1 MPSVL
6 VIEDDAAFR
15 RELAKLL
22 KLNGFSAREAATGK
36 KGIAEAVQSP
46 PDLIILDLGLPG
58 IGGQEVCRSLK
69 GQVLTAGIPILILT
83 GEDRQGL
90 EISCLDLGADDYL
103 TKPPDVERLLARCR
117 ALLRR
122 TRGAAEAAR
131 TALRVADLELDFPGK
146 IAILAGRKVGHLT
159 AKEFGLLYDLA
170 LRSPEPSDR
179 VRLYR
184 EVWGIE
190 PPSEGSLKTV
200 DVHVSRI
207 RLKLGWA
214 PEDWLVTV
222 TGRGYALI
230 PPQAPRSCAV

>member
-6 VIEDDAAFR
+6 VIEDDLAFR
-15 RELAKLL
+15 RELVKLL
-22 KLNGFSAREAATGK
+22 ARNGFAAREAATGK
-36 KGIAEAVQSP
+36 RGIAEAVQSP
-46 PDLIILDLGLPG
+46 PDLVILDLGLPG

-69 GQVLTAGIPILILT
+69 EQVLTAGIPILILT
-83 GEDRQGL
+83 GEDRAGL

-103 TKPPDVERLLARCR
+103 TKPPDGERLLARCR

-122 TRGAAEAAR
+122 TQGSAEAAR
-131 TALRVADLELDFPGK
+131 VPVRLGDLELDFPGK
-146 IAILAGRKVGHLT
+146 TAILAGRKISHLT

-179 VRLYR
+179 ARLYR
-184 EVWGIE
+184 EVWGME

-207 RLKLGWA
+207 RLKLGWTSD
-214 PEDWLVTV
+214 PWLVTV

-230 PPQAPRSCAV
+230 PPSAPR